1 MSKQVALFKALI
13 AQLQADKSNED
24 VANLLRRMCVGIANA
39 APVDELIELSMFLS
53 EMGVR
58 VGLDQIRQN

>member
-13 AQLQADKSNED
+13 AQLQTDKSNES
-24 VANLLRRMCVGIANA
+24 VADLLRKICVGIANA

-53 EMGVR
+53 EMGAR
-58 VGLDQIRQN
+58 VGLDQIRQS